1 MKSQRFEILPRLRQ
15 ESNGLWTC
23 IWIDPAGVQRRGLP
37 LKGTAY
43 SGVGLT
49 AKEAM
54 SMCRLSYMLRTELDK
69 RRKEEAGKAAEA
81 ILASLETPF
90 DVCNGNKIP
99 DHCLATSNL
108 PWWKRLFRV

>member
-1 MKSQRFEILPRLRQ
+1 MKSQRYDILPRVRQ

-23 IWIDPAGVQRRGLP
+23 IWIAPAGVQRRGLP

-69 RRKEEAGKAAEA
+69 RGKEEAGKAAEA
-81 ILASLETPF
+81 ILASMEEIRPR
-90 DVCNGNKIP
+90 KIP

-108 PWWKRLFRV
+108 PWWRRLFRV